1 MLAIK
6 THVREQPEGG
16 GMYRDEALRYLQWNW
31 GEAYEIT
38 EALGVWRAVRLD
50 NQKTLIATEAIDL
63 RDEIVQDYAAK
74 PVPRDR
80 H

>member
-16 GMYRDEALRYLQWNW
+16 GMYRDDALTYLQRNW

-38 EALGVWRAVRLD
+38 EASGVWRAVRLD

-63 RDEIVQDYAAK
+63 RDEIVQDYDAN

>member
-16 GMYRDEALRYLQWNW
+16 GMYRDDALRYLQWNW

-38 EALGVWRAVRLD
+38 EALGVWRAVRRD
-50 NQKTLIATEAIDL
+50 SQKTLIATEATDL
-63 RDEIVQDYAAK
+63 RDEIVADYEAN